1 MGFNDVDQLA
11 VVNVA
16 KQVEILSRHHLVG
29 RAAAEA
35 RLRIIGL
42 YFDIRT
48 AQVYEVT
55 QTGIHLAGV
64 GHHVS
69 GLLDREGARTSPS
82 ESV

>member
-1 MGFNDVDQLA
+1 M
-11 VVNVA
+11 VNVA

-48 AQVYEVT
+48 AQVYEVS

-69 GLLDREGARTSPS
+69 GLLDREVARTSPS